1 MADKKIKFKEAIKEL
16 EDILQKIESGE
27 LDVDELSGKVKR
39 ASELIKVCQDKLR
52 DTENEVDKII
62 EDMV

>member
-1 MADKKIKFKEAIKEL
+1 MAEKKIKFKGAIKEL
-16 EDILQKIESGE
+16 EEILQKIESGE

-62 EDMV
+62 EDMA